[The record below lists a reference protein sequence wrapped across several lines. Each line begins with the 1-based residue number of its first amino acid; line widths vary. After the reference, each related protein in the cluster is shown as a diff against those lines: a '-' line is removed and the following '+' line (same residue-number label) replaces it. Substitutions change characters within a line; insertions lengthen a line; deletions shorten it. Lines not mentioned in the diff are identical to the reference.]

1 MTVKILTNSTSF
13 LNQLKTDLRKTLKPR
28 LRAAAGG
35 LRNELTEKIPS
46 WILKSTDIYL
56 INNPNNRYELGITT
70 EQLVS
75 TMAAVA
81 NVVISA
87 IRIEITNH
95 PGGLRLFFDQEV
107 LSSIKSISEGEY
119 TSYNKKGEEKLVQWL
134 NWLMTAGSR
143 IVVEDYHFYG
153 ASGKGRTGGGLMYK
167 GGWWRVPLE
176 IRGDEQENFL
186 TRIMDKKVK
195 EMYRLMRG
203 HLLQEKARL
212 KYQ

>member
-1 MTVKILTNSTSF
+1 MSVRILTNSTSF
-13 LNQLKTDLRKTLKPR
+13 LNQLKTDLKRKLKPR
-28 LRAAAGG
+28 LNEAAGG
-35 LRNELTEKIPS
+35 LRNELTEKIPL
-46 WILKSTDIYL
+46 WILRSTEVHL
-56 INNPNNRYELGITT
+56 INNPNNRYELGISP
-70 EQLVS
+70 EDLVK
-75 TMAAVA
+75 TMTAVSEM
-81 NVVISA
+81 VVDA
-87 IRIEITNH
+87 IRIDIVGN
-95 PGGLRLFFDQEV
+95 PGGLRLSFDPQI
-107 LSSIKSISEGEY
+107 LSSIKDISEGTY
-119 TSYNKKGEEKLVQWL
+119 ISINNKGQQKLVEWL

-153 ASGKGRTGGGLMYK
+153 ASGEGRTGGGLMYK

-176 IRGDEQENFL
+176 IRGDEEENFL